1 MLVLRESVESLKLI
15 KLNQEAWLNP
25 YIDINSEL
33 RKNEKMILKNIFS
46 SWWIM
51 HFLKRYKKC
60 KKTYRYQVCN
70 NQSNKEFFSI
80 RTKLSYNNFFSKSLL
95 AIEMKRTQTFRNKP
109 VYFDLSILKI
119 SKMVIYE
126 FSCDYV
132 DTDSIIVDIKTKVS
146 YSNIAKEDLILQIIS

>member
-1 MLVLRESVESLKLI
+1 
-15 KLNQEAWLNP
+15 
-25 YIDINSEL
+25 
-33 RKNEKMILKNIFS
+33 
-46 SWWIM
+46 
-51 HFLKRYKKC
+51 
-60 KKTYRYQVCN
+60 
-70 NQSNKEFFSI
+70 
-80 RTKLSYNNFFSKSLL
+80 
-95 AIEMKRTQTFRNKP
+95 MKRTQTFRNKP